1 MYRVRGS
8 CAGGELSLI
17 GCDSE
22 AAKLRNSAGGSGGGG
37 VGEDGDGRGGIGTTK
52 DTWCVALSAATIY
65 PRYRTINMS
74 VAKSAATKID
84 WSKIIPQLGLTG
96 HTATSLTAFK
106 KRNDEAKSA
115 LYELKQQPTDVN
127 FGAYSKLK
135 NAEIV
140 SKIKADV
147 ASFNA
152 STIDLQKQLNIIQ
165 GFEVKAIENAKKT
178 EELVLAELADLEK
191 TLDNIESARPFDQ
204 LTVDDVVK
212 ARPDVEDKVQDMVS
226 KGRFEVPGYKE
237 KFGDLV
243 IM

>member
-1 MYRVRGS
+1 
-8 CAGGELSLI
+8 
-17 GCDSE
+17 
-22 AAKLRNSAGGSGGGG
+22 
-37 VGEDGDGRGGIGTTK
+37 
-52 DTWCVALSAATIY
+52 
-65 PRYRTINMS
+65 MS

-96 HTATSLTAFK
+96 QTASSLTAFK
-106 KRNDEAKSA
+106 KRNDEAKST
-115 LYELKQQPTDVN
+115 LYELKHQPTEVN

-135 NAEIV
+135 NTEIV

-147 ASFNA
+147 SSFKAS
-152 STIDLQKQLNIIQ
+152 SVDLSKQLNVIKA
-165 GFEVKAIENAKKT
+165 FEVKAIENAKKT
-178 EELVLAELADLEK
+178 ESLVLAELADLEK

-212 ARPDVEDKVQDMVS
+212 ARPDVEDKVADMVS